1 MASRRTTITDKN
13 SLLLGIKYEAA
24 MLGGVEGAPL
34 ARIEEQLRGEVGE
47 NWRTDEEVL
56 EGRNAT
62 RREHGLPHLGETE
75 RRSAPETP
83 DRRPLWRRVLGR

>member
-1 MASRRTTITDKN
+1 
-13 SLLLGIKYEAA
+13 

-34 ARIEEQLRGEVGE
+34 ARIEEQLKPEVGE

-75 RRSAPETP
+75 RRPASEISP
-83 DRRPLWRRVLGR
+83 RRPLWRRVLGR